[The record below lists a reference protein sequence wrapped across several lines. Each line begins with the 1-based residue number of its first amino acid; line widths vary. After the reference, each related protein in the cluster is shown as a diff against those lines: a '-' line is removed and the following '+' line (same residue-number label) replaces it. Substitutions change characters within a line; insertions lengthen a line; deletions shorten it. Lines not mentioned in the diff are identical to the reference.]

1 MLAEMLFI
9 VCAAMLIYVY
19 LLFPFGVMLA
29 GWRRRNPSQPRWP
42 QEPTVTMIFA
52 AYNEEENI
60 IQKLD
65 NALGQDYPE
74 DKLDVIVVDDCSQD
88 RTPELIEYYRSP
100 RVRWIRQA
108 RRLGKTAALNRA
120 VPEARGEVLVFT
132 DANSMYHSDAVRH
145 LVNGFDREE
154 TIGVVTGSVK
164 YQQHPSALSDEEG
177 LYHDFDTKL
186 KEFESR
192 VGSLPGAFG
201 PIYAMPRN
209 LYEPLREDLISDFMM
224 SLLLCKRGY
233 RTVHEPRA
241 ITVETGTRGLAAE
254 FRRKRRIV
262 QRSLHALSVHR
273 ELLNPRQ
280 HGWLAVQLW
289 SHKVLRWLTPLWLIG
304 NLVSALL
311 LLRHPFF
318 LTVSLLLLGGLAGAL
333 IGYVLR
339 WLGLHPG
346 LFRFPSYAIMVFSA
360 SLAGIYDW
368 LRGKYHITWEPQR

>member
-1 MLAEMLFI
+1 MIPQLLFI
-9 VCAAMLIYVY
+9 ICAAMLTYVY
-19 LLFPFGVMLA
+19 LLFPLGVILLGA
-29 GWRRRNPSQPRWP
+29 LRRKEVEPRWS
-42 QEPTVTMIFA
+42 ELPTVTMIFS
-52 AYNEEENI
+52 AYNEEAII

-65 NALGQDYPE
+65 NALGQEYPE
-74 DKLDVIVVDDCSQD
+74 GKLDVVVADDGSD
-88 RTPELIEYYRSP
+88 DKTRELIVNYNSP
-100 RVRWIRQA
+100 RVRLVSMPQRK
-108 RRLGKTAALNRA
+108 GKTAALNRA
-120 VPEARGEVLVFT
+120 VQEARGQVLVFT
-132 DANSMYHSDAVRH
+132 DANSMFHRDAVRH
-145 LVNGFDREE
+145 LINGFDQEE

-224 SLLLCKRGY
+224 SLLLYKRDY

-241 ITVETGTRGLAAE
+241 ITVESGTRSLAAE

-262 QRSLHALSVHR
+262 QRSLHALSVHC
-273 ELLNPRQ
+273 ELLNPLR

-304 NLVSALL
+304 ALASALL
-311 LLRHPFF
+311 LVRHPFF
-318 LTVSLLLLGGLAGAL
+318 LMVALLLLGGLACAL
-333 IGYVLR
+333 IGFVLR
-339 WLGLHPG
+339 RIGLHPG

-368 LRGKYHITWEPQR
+368 LRGKYHVTWEPQR